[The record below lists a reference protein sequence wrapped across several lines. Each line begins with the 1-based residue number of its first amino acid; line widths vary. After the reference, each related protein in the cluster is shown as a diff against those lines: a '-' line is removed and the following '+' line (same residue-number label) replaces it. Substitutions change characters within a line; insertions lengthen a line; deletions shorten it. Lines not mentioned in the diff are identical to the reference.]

1 MLPSLRYVLLLQRDV
16 PKATD
21 FYSRGLGL
29 AVDVITERWAELR
42 GQNVTLALK
51 AVEGYAGTMPIDGRS
66 DPSHPHREAY
76 TTTGYSPMLV
86 FNVADLQERV
96 TTMLQMGASLDGA
109 IQYTVEG
116 KVGHNVGNNLQWGC
130 IMMLHKWSTGS
141 STACARWS
149 NDQLV

>member
-1 MLPSLRYVLLLQRDV
+1 MLPSLRYVLLLQKDV

-29 AVDVITERWAELR
+29 AVEVITERWAELR

-51 AVEGYAGTMPIDGRS
+51 AVEGCARHAAHRS
-66 DPSHPHREAY
+66 DHRCELLQHSEAY
-76 TTTGYSPMLV
+76 TTTGYSPMLM

-116 KVGHNVGNNLQWGC
+116 KVGCCDHHVAIQ
-130 IMMLHKWSTGS
+130 T
-141 STACARWS
+141 
-149 NDQLV
+149 